1 MLKLKFSELTNE
13 IREIETR
20 PEGFDPDKRVE
31 TTAAKEEARSL
42 FKAPKR
48 YAFDPDIRISKYFHR
63 RRVLAAYITIVDG
76 FAPTPMV
83 VSIANDFSDADKITR
98 EEFEEKLKNF
108 IECVSLDAC
117 KAPYIMETL
126 KEILSNRVYK

>member
-1 MLKLKFSELTNE
+1 MLKLKFTDLANE
-13 IREIETR
+13 IREVENR
-20 PEGFDPDKRVE
+20 PSEDFDPDKRVE
-31 TTAAKEEARSL
+31 NTIAKEETRSP

-48 YAFDPDIRISKYFHR
+48 YAFDPDIRISKHFHR
-63 RRVLAAYITIVDG
+63 RRVLAAYMTIVDG

-108 IECVSLDAC
+108 IECISLYGC
-117 KAPYIMETL
+117 KPYTMETL
-126 KEILSNRVYK
+126 KEILANRVYH